1 MDSDIQVLRNRHF
14 AVMDCLMAHPDW
26 TQKEV
31 AEALGYSESWL
42 SQMVNS
48 SLFQTAFK
56 ADRKRYE
63 DDLRASILAGTKD
76 AIKVSRE
83 IMNDANQPAV
93 IRRQSAKDILDQG
106 HAAAIQKSASL
117 SLSAEVPA
125 ELLPRLDAIMK
136 ELDVPFAPKKLMVR
150 PEEKVSEDGAWH

>member
-26 TQKEV
+26 SQKEV

-56 ADRKRYE
+56 AYRRRYE
-63 DDLRASILAGTKD
+63 DDLRASIVAGTLA
-76 AIKVSRE
+76 AIKVSKE
-83 IMNDANQPAV
+83 IMEDKQQPAV

-106 HAAAIQKSASL
+106 HAAAIQKTASL
-117 SLSAEVPA
+117 SLTGEIPA
-125 ELLPRLDAIMK
+125 ELLPRLDAVMK
-136 ELDVPFAPKKLMVR
+136 ELDIPFVPKKLMAR
-150 PEEKVSEDGAWH
+150 PEEVKHED